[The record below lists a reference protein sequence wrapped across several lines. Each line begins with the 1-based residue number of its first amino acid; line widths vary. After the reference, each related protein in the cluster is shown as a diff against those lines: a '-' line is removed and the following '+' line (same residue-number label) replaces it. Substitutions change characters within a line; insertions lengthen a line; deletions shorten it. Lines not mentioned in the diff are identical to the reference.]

1 MACNLDN
8 PPMLTPQ
15 TATRTH
21 GDYTVTKYATPDGYR
36 YVVFHLGERVAVCA
50 SYDEARETVA
60 DITALKLSVVD
71 DRLRAVKNAH
81 QLHTIWMN

>member
-1 MACNLDN
+1 MSGREAD
-8 PPMLTPQ
+8 Q
-15 TATRTH
+15 VAT
-21 GDYTVTKYATPDGYR
+21 
-36 YVVFHLGERVAVCA
+36 
-50 SYDEARETVA
+50 RETVA

>member
-1 MACNLDN
+1 
-8 PPMLTPQ
+8 MLTQQ

-50 SYDEARETVA
+50 SYDEAREVG
-60 DITALKLSVVD
+60 
-71 DRLRAVKNAH
+71 RLPG
-81 QLHTIWMN
+81 